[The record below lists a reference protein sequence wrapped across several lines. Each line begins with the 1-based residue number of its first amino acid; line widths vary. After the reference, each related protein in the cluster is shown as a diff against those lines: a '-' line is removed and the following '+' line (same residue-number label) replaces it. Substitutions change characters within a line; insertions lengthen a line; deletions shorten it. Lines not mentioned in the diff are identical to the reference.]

1 MRNLPKRSK
10 EKTFDSDCGIRYTV
24 RRSLRR
30 TCQITVEKDGSVI
43 LRMPLLSS
51 DAEAEDLVVRHQ
63 RWIRKRLEA
72 QKTEAAEG
80 KKLPKL
86 TDGEKRVIK
95 RNAQQ
100 VIPERVALYAQIAG
114 VDYGKISYRFQ
125 RTRWGSCT
133 KKGDLS
139 FNCMLMLAPPE
150 VLDSVIVHELCHRK
164 VMNHSA
170 QFYQEVF
177 KIYPGYKSCRAWLKK
192 HGRELVERI

>member
-80 KKLPKL
+80 KNLPKL

-95 RNAQQ
+95 RNAQK

>member
-80 KKLPKL
+80 KNLPKL
-86 TDGEKRVIK
+86 TETEKRAIK
-95 RNAQQ
+95 RNAQK